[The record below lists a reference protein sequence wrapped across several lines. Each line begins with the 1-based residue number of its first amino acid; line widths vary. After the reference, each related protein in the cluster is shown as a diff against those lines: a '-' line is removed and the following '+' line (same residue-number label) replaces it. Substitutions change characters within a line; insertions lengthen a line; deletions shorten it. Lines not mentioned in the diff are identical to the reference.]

1 MVNQLVAAGLSQR
14 RSCTLAAISRSCW
27 TYAPRAKD
35 DEPVLA
41 QLRDFAQK
49 EKRAGYWRAYCA
61 LRKQGLRINHK
72 RVQRLWQVAKLQV
85 PPRRRRQRRRTAA
98 QAVPLQATCP
108 RHVWTYDFLEDSTA
122 DGRKLRCLT
131 IVDEFTRECLA
142 IRVARSFRS
151 VDVIQVLAQ
160 VFAEY
165 GAPAFLRSD
174 NGPEFIALALCA
186 WLYRQG
192 IDTHHID
199 PGAPWQNAYGE
210 SFNARFRDECLN
222 LEEFLTVLEAQAI
235 VETWRRKY
243 NTQRPHSSLKGLPP
257 AEFCQ
262 HWQAQQAQPRGAAP
276 DPGV

>member
-1 MVNQLVAAGLSQR
+1 VVNQLMTAGLSER
-14 RSCTLAAISRSCW
+14 RSCALAQISRSCAA
-27 TYAPRAKD
+27 YAQRAND
-35 DEPVLA
+35 DEQIVVL
-41 QLRDFAQK
+41 LRDFAQK

-61 LRKQGLRINHK
+61 LRKQGLAINHK
-72 RVQRLWQVAKLQV
+72 RVQRLWQSAKLQV
-85 PPRRRRQRRRTAA
+85 PPRHRHRRRRAA
-98 QAVPLQATCP
+98 TKAVPLQATYP
-108 RHVWTYDFLEDSTA
+108 RHVFTYDFLEDSTV

-151 VDVIQVLAQ
+151 AEVIRALAQ

-165 GAPAFLRSD
+165 GPPAFIRSD
-174 NGPEFIALALCA
+174 NGFEFTALALCA
-186 WLYRQG
+186 WLYQQG
-192 IDTHHID
+192 IQTHHID
-199 PGAPWQNAYGE
+199 PASPWQNAYGE

-222 LEEFLTVLEAQAI
+222 VEEFLTVLEAQVI

-243 NTQRPHSSLKGLPP
+243 NTQRPHSNLDDLPP
-257 AEFCQ
+257 AEFYQ